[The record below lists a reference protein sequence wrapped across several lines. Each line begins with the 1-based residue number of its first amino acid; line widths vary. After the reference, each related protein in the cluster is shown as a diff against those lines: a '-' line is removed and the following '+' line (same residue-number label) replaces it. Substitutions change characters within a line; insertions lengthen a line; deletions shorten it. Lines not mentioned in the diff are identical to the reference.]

1 VHRKETA
8 VTEPKTTREKVEDRD
23 DLTGEHG
30 AGDAGQAIFAVL
42 FFAVWVA
49 DSFFLHLT
57 TQLTLWV
64 PSWVRGPF
72 AVLLLG
78 LSIYCAWSGLMIVF
92 GEVRETPAVIRNG
105 IFGVVRHPVY
115 LSEVLLYAALSLFT
129 LSLASGV
136 VGLAATSF
144 LYYLSRYKEKLLLKR
159 FGEEYRSY
167 MHEVGMWF
175 PRKKD

>member
-1 VHRKETA
+1 M
-8 VTEPKTTREKVEDRD
+8 TEPKTIKGKRMEDRD

-30 AGDAGQAIFAVL
+30 AGDAGQAVFAIL

-57 TQLTLWV
+57 TQLTSWV

-72 AVLLLG
+72 AILLLG

-92 GEVRETPAVIRNG
+92 GGVRETPAVIRNG

-129 LSLASGV
+129 MSLASCV

-144 LYYLSRYKEKLLLKR
+144 LYYLSRYEEKLLLKR
-159 FGEEYRSY
+159 FGKEYRSY
-167 MHEVGMWF
+167 MREVGMWF
-175 PRKKD
+175 PRKRE

>member
-1 VHRKETA
+1 M
-8 VTEPKTTREKVEDRD
+8 TEPKMTREKRMEDRD

-30 AGDAGQAIFAVL
+30 AGDAGQAVFAVL

-72 AVLLLG
+72 SILLLG

-105 IFGVVRHPVY
+105 IFDVVRHPVY

-129 LSLASGV
+129 MSLASCV

-144 LYYLSRYKEKLLLKR
+144 LYYLSRYEEKLLLKR

-167 MHEVGMWF
+167 MREVGMWF
-175 PRKKD
+175 PRKKG